1 MDNTVI
7 DKLAGRKAILSVSGG
22 KDSAATSLYL
32 RELGIEHVRVFA
44 DTGWEHEF
52 TYEYLRGPLSEA
64 LGIIHEVRGE
74 RTMDELV
81 THKGAFPS
89 RVMRFC
95 TTELKIKPL
104 AAFVK
109 SFGDDVVNVVGIR
122 AAESAAR
129 AKMPEWEYSDAFD
142 CDVWRP
148 IIRWTE
154 QDVIDIHKRHGLAP
168 NPLYLRGAERVGCWP
183 CINSRKDEIRRVA
196 DTDPARIE
204 RIRRL
209 EMVVG
214 DAAEARAIRNN
225 TTLEEKGHHR
235 PTFFHGRGATMD
247 MIPIDQVVRWSRTN
261 RNGSTRSE
269 ELFHDFNDGCAR
281 WGMCEQAAKR

>member
-1 MDNTVI
+1 MNQTVS
-7 DKLAGRKAILSVSGG
+7 DKLSGRKAILSVSGG

-44 DTGWEHEF
+44 DTGWEHEL
-52 TYEYLRGPLSEA
+52 TYEYLRGPLTEA
-64 LGIIHEVRGE
+64 LGVIHEVRGE

-129 AKMPEWEYSDAFD
+129 AKM
-142 CDVWRP
+142 
-148 IIRWTE
+148 
-154 QDVIDIHKRHGLAP
+154 L
-168 NPLYLRGAERVGCWP
+168 ERVL
-183 CINSRKDEIRRVA
+183 SRLVSCVFA
-196 DTDPARIE
+196 QP
-204 RIRRL
+204 
-209 EMVVG
+209 
-214 DAAEARAIRNN
+214 N
-225 TTLEEKGHHR
+225 
-235 PTFFHGRGATMD
+235 
-247 MIPIDQVVRWSRTN
+247 
-261 RNGSTRSE
+261 
-269 ELFHDFNDGCAR
+269 
-281 WGMCEQAAKR
+281 